1 MSAVLE
7 TAAPAAARRV
17 THAALI
23 ACERA
28 ALEHGLAAGLA
39 AALDTAASS
48 AALPD
53 GGAPAPAGRIA
64 ALPADRVPAGA
75 ELIAHRLGA
84 LEGIAFVRSEPA
96 RAEDT
101 EHTEQLTVFG
111 ALLGAARLGVSRR
124 LLEWA
129 VEHLSGRTVDGEPTI
144 RKQLVLGSLADVL
157 TRVEAAR
164 RLLLVAGSVPAAVT
178 EVHTWITEL
187 DWESAKLLGASG
199 FITDSPSRG
208 GYVSRVVANCWIAH
222 QDGAL

>member
-7 TAAPAAARRV
+7 TAAPARA
-17 THAALI
+17 THAALV
-23 ACERA
+23 ACERTA
-28 ALEHGLAAGLA
+28 VEHGLAAGLA
-39 AALDTAASS
+39 AALDAAS
-48 AALPD
+48 AALP
-53 GGAPAPAGRIA
+53 GGGLPAPAGRIA

-75 ELIAHRLGA
+75 ELIAHRMGA
-84 LEGIAFVRSEPA
+84 LEGIAFVRSEPS
-96 RAEDT
+96 RTEHAEDAQYA
-101 EHTEQLTVFG
+101 EQLTFFS

-157 TRVEAAR
+157 TKVEAAR
-164 RLLLVAGSVPAAVT
+164 RLLLVAGSVPAAIT
-178 EVHTWITEL
+178 EVHTWVTEL

-208 GYVSRVVANCWIAH
+208 GYVSRVVANCWIARE
-222 QDGAL
+222 DGAL